1 MLEENRMNS
10 LFRKI
15 LYYGKQVK
23 SNSFRQKVLNV
34 PVLVLLIMMCLFFGP
49 FFFGSAQGKS
59 IFPGYSHDGDTVSSN
74 QPKIDIHVNKK
85 YDEKGNI
92 VGYDSTYSYSSKDSS
107 GSGMSSFHSF
117 SFQQSEV
124 MDDKEFKKFFSDS
137 MMMPGDPFKDDFFR
151 NFDFPSSSMQEM
163 RHYMDSVAHQ
173 LSRPPEKPAQPEQP
187 AQPSQPKKPAS
198 PSKQKQKTKQKP
210 VLRNYNIY

>member
-1 MLEENRMNS
+1 MNS
-10 LFRKI
+10 LFKKI

-23 SNSFRQKVLNV
+23 SNSLGQKVLNA
-34 PVLVLLIMMCLFFGP
+34 PLLVSLIMMCLFFIP
-49 FFFGSAQGKS
+49 LFFGTAQGKC
-59 IFPGYSHDGDTVSSN
+59 IVPGKSHDGDTISSN

-92 VGYDSTYSYSSKDSS
+92 VGYDSTYSYSSRDSS
-107 GSGMSSFHSF
+107 GSGMENFRSF
-117 SFQQSEV
+117 SFKQSEV
-124 MDDKEFKKFFSDS
+124 MDEKEFKKFFSDS

-163 RHYMDSVAHQ
+163 RHYIDSVTNQ
-173 LSRPPEKPAQPEQP
+173 LSRPPEKPAQPTKP
-187 AQPSQPKKPAS
+187 AQPLQPKKPAS